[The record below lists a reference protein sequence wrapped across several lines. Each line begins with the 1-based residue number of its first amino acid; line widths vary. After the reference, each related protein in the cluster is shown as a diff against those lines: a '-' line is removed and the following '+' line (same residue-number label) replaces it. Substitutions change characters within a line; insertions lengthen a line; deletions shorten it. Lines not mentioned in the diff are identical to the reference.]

1 MSTFTITHASKERI
15 TNVKTYDSYS
25 SVVKGCLFFG
35 GENNDYNL
43 AGECNYQYNLNVEN
57 ILVMSKLNYDFDCSE
72 NEIIQSV
79 FESFRSELDLDL
91 DDEEISE
98 IFDETN
104 MIADYENSN
113 EDECEWILQQ
123 YQGILAHKLGF
134 DCAQAVDEQGTVYIA
149 YCVDRELTEIVL

>member
-1 MSTFTITHASKERI
+1 MIITHASKERI
-15 TNVKTYDSYS
+15 TNVKSYDSYS

-43 AGECNYQYNLNVEN
+43 AGECNYQYNLDVEN
-57 ILVMSKLNYDFDCSE
+57 ILVMSKLNYDFDYSE

-79 FESFRSELDLDL
+79 FESFRNELDLDL

-104 MIADYENSN
+104 MIADSENSN

-134 DCAQAVDEQGTVYIA
+134 DCAQAFDEQGTVYIA
-149 YCVDRELTEIVL
+149 YCADRELTEIKL